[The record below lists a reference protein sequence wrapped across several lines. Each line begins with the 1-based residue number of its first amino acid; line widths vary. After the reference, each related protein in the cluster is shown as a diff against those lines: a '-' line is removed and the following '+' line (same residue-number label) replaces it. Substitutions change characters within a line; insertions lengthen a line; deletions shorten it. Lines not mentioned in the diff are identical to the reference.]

1 VVPSA
6 LLPPDPA
13 AQQLLLR
20 PTLPDAQVAIVQ
32 ERSPKARHGRR
43 EVRTLWTIESP
54 DLNGYLGSAGTVG
67 EPWPGVA
74 QALRLQR
81 DVWTKEATTGVWQPT
96 SEVEYGITSR
106 SGTQT
111 DAPGVL
117 LRWRVHWHIENRLHW
132 TRDVTLG
139 EDASQIHDGQ
149 APTVFAT
156 LRNAAV
162 TLLTWG
168 QTDRHT
174 DTLAATQRDFHM
186 APAAVL
192 QLFTSLTHR
201 LHGRVRQ

>member
-1 VVPSA
+1 M
-6 LLPPDPA
+6 
-13 AQQLLLR
+13 
-20 PTLPDAQVAIVQ
+20 
-32 ERSPKARHGRR
+32 
-43 EVRTLWTIESP
+43 RTLWTIESP

-67 EPWPGVA
+67 EPWPGVS

-81 DVWTKEATTGVWQPT
+81 DVWTKDAPTGVWQPT
-96 SEVEYGITSR
+96 TEVEYGITSR
-106 SGTQT
+106 RRAQT
-111 DAPGVL
+111 NARGVL

-168 QTDRHT
+168 KTGCHT
-174 DTLAATQRDFHM
+174 DTLAATQRDFQM
-186 APAAVL
+186 TPATIL
-192 QLFTSLTHR
+192 HLFTSLTHR
-201 LHGRVRQ
+201 LHDAGQQ